1 MFGSPAAS
9 LGSLVPGI
17 DKKQAEIVASFRDS
31 KGSSKDVGVSA
42 DRKKD
47 AGHDSKEKAKETSEV
62 SVETES
68 HIENRSSHSDV
79 HKTSTDSQDT
89 SFFGAYT
96 YSGTRKLPV
105 LCVRGVLA

>member
-1 MFGSPAAS
+1 M
-9 LGSLVPGI
+9 PGI

-47 AGHDSKEKAKETSEV
+47 AGHDSKEMAKETSEV
-62 SVETES
+62 SVVTEVETES

-89 SFFGAYT
+89 SFFGAYVLV
-96 YSGTRKLPV
+96 GTRKLPV
-105 LCVRGVLA
+105 LCARGVLA